1 MKELKLVQP
10 EGIQNKRDESLQHI
24 GRCTRPAWDEIERS
38 HEGRRAGTPCQESRI
53 RRVGNTVYD
62 EGFLNRETAEEN
74 VAGSGETRTGRHR
87 GRTAV
92 EHD

>member
-1 MKELKLVQP
+1 MRIGSH
-10 EGIQNKRDESLQHI
+10 EGIENKRDESLRHI

-38 HEGRRAGTPCQESRI
+38 HEERRAGAPCQESRI

-74 VAGSGETRTGRHR
+74 VAGLGETRTERHR
-87 GRTAV
+87 GRPAV
-92 EHD
+92 KHD